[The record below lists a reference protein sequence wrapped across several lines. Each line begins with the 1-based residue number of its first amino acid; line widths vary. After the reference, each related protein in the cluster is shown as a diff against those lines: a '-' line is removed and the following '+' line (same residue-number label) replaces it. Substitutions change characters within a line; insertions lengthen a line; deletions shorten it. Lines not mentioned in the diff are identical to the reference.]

1 MSPRIDNGPDRPRG
15 FFVRAALGVALAFFV
30 VGGFLAGLFF
40 LTHLSVFLGTSTPS
54 PQEPSGVDFGSSG
67 ATAPPSVLGLPT
79 KQASDPRFAFLL
91 MGYGGAG
98 HDGAYLTDSMIV
110 AIVDPNQK
118 TISLLSIPRD
128 IWAPLVFSE
137 KTTVYNKINTAYAFA
152 EDSSL
157 YPDRLSRYKGK
168 QGPGTFAMD
177 TVSRLLGIPISY
189 YLSLDFA
196 GFRQMID
203 TVGGIDVNVPDS
215 FSARYPA
222 NDDPSI
228 DPSWKIVKFTKG
240 PQHMDGERAIEYA
253 RAREAI
259 DNPAEGTDFA
269 RSQRQRLIM
278 EAFKAKLFQPSGLVH
293 LPQLLA
299 VGSSHVDTNYSL
311 PSVVQLGQLL
321 LGWKG
326 VQIYQTALTNQNYL
340 ADSTGPEGT
349 YTLVP
354 DSADHSWAQI
364 QAFAQRLWKDPELG
378 VAMANTEVVVENDA
392 GVAGLA
398 GQVSTQLD
406 KLGYRVGTPTT
417 GTVAAGSRLV
427 DQAGGAGTALARGLE
442 ADLHLNLGQPQ
453 TAENSDPARITLKIG
468 SNYAAAVAQSERPE
482 AAPPAR
488 KP

>member
-1 MSPRIDNGPDRPRG
+1 MHHDSETSGPRRI
-15 FFVRAALGVALAFFV
+15 FLRAVLGVALALFV

-40 LTHLSVFLGTSTPS
+40 LTHLSVLTG
-54 PQEPSGVDFGSSG
+54 
-67 ATAPPSVLGLPT
+67 TAPPPPETQPGAAVNSSGGAAPPAALGLPA

-118 TISLLSIPRD
+118 SISLLSIPRD
-128 IWAPLVFSE
+128 IWAPMVFSE
-137 KTTVYNKINTAYAFA
+137 KATVYNKINTAYAFA

-259 DNPAEGTDFA
+259 DNIAEGSDFA

-278 EAFKAKLFQPSGLVH
+278 EAFKARLFQPGGLIH
-293 LPQLLA
+293 LPQLIA
-299 VGSSHVDTNYSL
+299 VGTSHMDTNYAL
-311 PSVVQLGQLL
+311 PSVVQFAQLA
-321 LGWKG
+321 LGWKD
-326 VQIYQTALTNQNYL
+326 VRFYQTALTNQNYL

-349 YTLVP
+349 YILVP
-354 DSADHSWAQI
+354 DAQDHSWARV
-364 QAFAQRLWKDPELG
+364 QAFAQRLWQDPEVG
-378 VAMANTEVVVENDA
+378 VAMSNTEVVVENDA

-398 GQVSTQLD
+398 GRVGTELD
-406 KLGYRVGTPTT
+406 KLGYRVGIPIT
-417 GTVAAGSRLV
+417 GTVATHSGVV
-427 DQAGGAGTALARGLE
+427 DQAGGAGKALVRGLE
-442 ADLHLNLGQPQ
+442 ADLHLKLSEVQSAA
-453 TAENSDPARITLKIG
+453 TSDPARITLKIG
-468 SNYAAAVAQSERPE
+468 SDAAGAVVSQGSPNATTQ
-482 AAPPAR
+482 AT

>member
-1 MSPRIDNGPDRPRG
+1 MSPNMDNENNSLGRILL
-15 FFVRAALGVALAFFV
+15 RAAIGVALAIFV
-30 VGGFLAGLFF
+30 VGGFVAGLFF
-40 LTHLSVFLGTSTPS
+40 LTHLNAFLGTS
-54 PQEPSGVDFGSSG
+54 
-67 ATAPPSVLGLPT
+67 APPSQQPGTTADSPGGAAAPPAILGLPS

-91 MGYGGAG
+91 MGYGGTG

-189 YLSLDFA
+189 YLSLDFE

-203 TVGGIDVNVPDS
+203 TVGGIDINVPDA
-215 FSARYPA
+215 FSARYPV

-228 DPSWKIVKFTKG
+228 NASWKIVKFSKG
-240 PQHMDGERAIEYA
+240 QQHMDGERAIEYA

-259 DNPAEGTDFA
+259 DNLAEGSDFA

-278 EAFKAKLFQPSGLVH
+278 EAFKAKLFQPSGLIH

-299 VGSSHVDTNYSL
+299 VGTSHVDTNYSL

-321 LGWKG
+321 LGWKD
-326 VQIYQTALTNQNYL
+326 VRFYQTALTNQNYL

-364 QAFAQRLWKDPELG
+364 QAFAQRLWQDPELG
-378 VAMANTEVVVENDA
+378 TAMANTEVVVENDA

-398 GQVSTQLD
+398 GQVSTELD
-406 KLGYRVGTPTT
+406 KLGYRVGTPIT
-417 GTVAAGSRLV
+417 GTVAPHSQLV
-427 DQAGGAGTALARGLE
+427 DQAGGAGTVLARGLE
-442 ADLHLNLGQPQ
+442 ADLHMKLGAPQP
-453 TAENSDPARITLKIG
+453 AGNSDPARITLKVG
-468 SNYAAAVAQSERPE
+468 SDYASAAAQSGNPE
-482 AAPPAR
+482 AEPAAR